1 MFPVVGGACSY
12 ACAFCGAYRLQTDP
26 TQSISFQ
33 RDGKFEW
40 VTLSANAS
48 GYWYADG
55 DNITVSIN
63 WGTFTGRMEG
73 GKFIDSGGSVW
84 VQTVE
89 YRPPLLSINLP
100 RPVVTPPPAT
110 TPMPAAMLTPID
122 YFKLGDWATASP
134 WLMIVSSAEKT
145 TQYYPFALLNAP
157 PHTVLILVNVTVTN
171 VGNSTQA
178 IDANLFKIMDRSGNS
193 YPPLQFTTVVSN
205 QFPWRTK
212 ASAPGETAS
221 GNILYVVPN
230 IASELSIVT
239 LVNGKFLA
247 WVLPW

>member
-1 MFPVVGGACSY
+1 M
-12 ACAFCGAYRLQTDP
+12 
-26 TQSISFQ
+26 
-33 RDGKFEW
+33 
-40 VTLSANAS
+40 TLSANAS

-63 WGTFTGRMEG
+63 WGTFTGRIEG
-73 GKFIDSGGSVW
+73 EKFIDSGGSVW
-84 VQTVE
+84 VQTVG
-89 YRPPLLSINLP
+89 YRPHILSINLP
-100 RPVVTPPPAT
+100 RPVVTPAPAT
-110 TPMPAAMLTPID
+110 TPTPAAMLTPMD

-157 PHTVLILVNVTVTN
+157 PNTVLILVNVTVTN
-171 VGNSTQA
+171 AGSSTLA
-178 IDANLFKIMDRSGNS
+178 TAADLFKLIDRSGTG
-193 YPPLQFTTVVSN
+193 YPPLQFTTVVPN
-205 QFPWRTK
+205 QFPWHTQ
-212 ASAPGETAS
+212 SLAPGETAS

-239 LVNGKFLA
+239 LVNGKYLA